1 MRFIKKLIFRL
12 IKDDIENV
20 LKAHDKTIMD
30 HYYKIIDDV
39 EEIIKHRNE
48 EINDILKA
56 KLDSLDSK
64 FETANTDLHSEMKR
78 LVANESISARDVAN
92 EIDTDELVEDLLP
105 RIDYSI
111 MMLKAMDILTKWS
124 KERSI

>member
-1 MRFIKKLIFRL
+1 MRFIKKLVFRF

-20 LKAHDKTIMD
+20 LKAHDKAIMD
-30 HYYKIIDDV
+30 HYHQIIEDV
-39 EEIIKHRNE
+39 EEILKHRNE

-92 EIDTDELVEDLLP
+92 EIDTDELVEDLIP

-124 KERSI
+124 KERTI